1 RACPPIDPRLPVWR
15 LASSPLPPPAT
26 HQHAAA
32 ACDRDRIAA
41 APAPSARGSSCPPAC
56 LPACPPAAMAYPN
69 YNQQYPQL
77 PPQVQV
83 QTQNLGLN
91 MSHGQPQRPF
101 SPAPYQHSPTNMSPT
116 MGSGIPPAKRQRL
129 SPNPPSP
136 APYQSPFGA
145 PTFPP
150 SPYTASP
157 QTAAYPSL
165 PNSPAAMHPPP
176 FHQPQPYQHANA
188 QPPAPQGSMPPPKV
202 PYSKTGDASEL
213 EKANARD
220 LDVNNISDVL
230 TGSGIDLRAEEDN
243 LLLSYRSSNSQ
254 GTGTSGTPHGSFNWS
269 QQGGHGAFQ
278 GTGPLSQPV
287 SKEQH
292 EAEFLRKHE
301 QAARILNESAQQPL
315 TDPFLMANVL
325 RHRIAKRAYE
335 HGITVHVDGLFD
347 KIPDKTPRDV
357 TRTAQAG
364 ANGEQ
369 IVGLEAASLLNQNAP
384 LVEILSLLSLAAE
397 ERVRTLVED
406 AFALSQGRQNTSH
419 GLIPPNLVDIAVVDK
434 SAEQKMVAPTNIL
447 RTPWE
452 APDSATSPTAT
463 ANKQIPNATRLPTPP
478 SEVPPTPLPTFQN
491 TTNHVAAALMARI
504 KADEAY
510 ERERLRKRQKR
521 TQGTSTGGGT
531 PADTPLPPLP
541 LPEPLTKKAQAAAK
555 KQNQSDAVVFGKA
568 NETAQMAIGGRK
580 KKYAWMSG
588 GGGGG
593 GGAGSG
599 ANTPKPVATAAA
611 SAVPG
616 SGTATPA
623 APATNKALLARK
635 RTFGAAIEE
644 TDIGAKIQV
653 RDLVHV
659 LELDGREKKSLCL
672 ILARM
677 KSTDKDEKKP
687 DFDRRL
693 PSTAVGTPSSVMGR

>member
-1 RACPPIDPRLPVWR
+1 M
-15 LASSPLPPPAT
+15 S
-26 HQHAAA
+26 
-32 ACDRDRIAA
+32 
-41 APAPSARGSSCPPAC
+41 
-56 LPACPPAAMAYPN
+56 YPN
-69 YNQQYPQL
+69 YSQQQQQYPQDGQQQYQQQHQQPL

-83 QTQNLGLN
+83 QTQNLNLG
-91 MSHGQPQRPF
+91 HGQPQRPF
-101 SPAPYQHSPTNMSPT
+101 SPPAYQQSPTNMSPT

-145 PTFPP
+145 PTYPP
-150 SPYTASP
+150 SPYATSP
-157 QTAAYPSL
+157 QTSAYPSL
-165 PNSPAAMHPPP
+165 PNSPAAMQPPP
-176 FHQPQPYQHANA
+176 FHQPQPYQHPNA

-202 PYSKTGDASEL
+202 PYSKTGDSSEL

-243 LLLSYRSSNSQ
+243 LLLSYRSFNSQ

-269 QQGGHGAFQ
+269 QQGNHGAFQ
-278 GTGPLSQPV
+278 GTGTLSQPM
-287 SKEQH
+287 SQEQH

-315 TDPFLMANVL
+315 TDPFLQANVL

-357 TRTAQAG
+357 TRTTQAG

-406 AFALSQGRQNTSH
+406 SFALSQGRQNTSH
-419 GLIPPNLVDIAVVDK
+419 GVIPPNLLDIALVDK
-434 SAEQKMVAPTNIL
+434 NAEPKMVAPTNIL

-463 ANKQIPNATRLPTPP
+463 GNKQIPNATRLPTPP

-491 TTNHVAAALMARI
+491 TTNHVAAALIARV
-504 KADEAY
+504 KADEQY

-521 TQGTSTGGGT
+521 AQGSSAGGGT
-531 PADTPLPPLP
+531 PADTPIAPLP

-588 GGGGG
+588 GGGGSS
-593 GGAGSG
+593 GGASG
-599 ANTPKPVATAAA
+599 AATPKPAATAATT
-611 SAVPG
+611 AVPG
-616 SGTATPA
+616 SSGAVTPA
-623 APATNKALLARK
+623 APATDKALLARK

-644 TDIGAKIQV
+644 TDIGARIQV

-659 LELDGREKKSLCL
+659 LELDGREKKSLCV

-677 KSTDKDEKKP
+677 KSTDKDEKRAEVE
-687 DFDRRL
+687 RRVTSG
-693 PSTAVGTPSSVMGR
+693 PGTPGVVAR

>member
-1 RACPPIDPRLPVWR
+1 
-15 LASSPLPPPAT
+15 
-26 HQHAAA
+26 
-32 ACDRDRIAA
+32 
-41 APAPSARGSSCPPAC
+41 
-56 LPACPPAAMAYPN
+56 MAYPN
-69 YNQQYPQL
+69 YNQQFPHQGQPQPQPQQQQIQQQPPQPQQHPLQPPQHQQQQQQHGQTQPHLQHQPPPL

-83 QTQNLGLN
+83 QTQNLN
-91 MSHGQPQRPF
+91 MAHTHAQPQRPF
-101 SPAPYQHSPTNMSPT
+101 SPSPYQHSPTNMSPT

-145 PTFPP
+145 PTYPP
-150 SPYTASP
+150 SPYATSP
-157 QTAAYPSL
+157 QSTPYPTPSL
-165 PNSPAAMHPPP
+165 PNSPAAMQPPP
-176 FHQPQPYQHANA
+176 FHQPQPYQHPNA
-188 QPPAPQGSMPPPKV
+188 QPAAPQGSMPPPKV
-202 PYSKTGDASEL
+202 PYSKTGDTSEL

-243 LLLSYRSSNSQ
+243 LLLSYRSFNSQ

-269 QQGGHGAFQ
+269 QQGSHGAFQ
-278 GTGPLSQPV
+278 GTGQLSQPMTQ
-287 SKEQH
+287 EQH

-315 TDPFLMANVL
+315 TDPFLQANVL

-335 HGITVHVDGLFD
+335 HGITVNVDGLFD

-357 TRTAQAG
+357 TRTALAA

-369 IVGLEAASLLNQNAP
+369 VVGLEAASLLNQNAP

-434 SAEQKMVAPTNIL
+434 NAEQKMAVPTNIL

-463 ANKQIPNATRLPTPP
+463 ANKGMSHVLTLIRTTLLTRPTRNTQCNPAP
-478 SEVPPTPLPTFQN
+478 YTPHRT
-491 TTNHVAAALMARI
+491 
-504 KADEAY
+504 DEEY

-521 TQGTSTGGGT
+521 AQGTGTGGGT
-531 PADTPLPPLP
+531 PADTPIAPLP

-593 GGAGSG
+593 GGLGSG
-599 ANTPKPVATAAA
+599 ANTPKAATATANTAA
-611 SAVPG
+611 G

-623 APATNKALLARK
+623 APATDKALLAKK

-653 RDLVHV
+653 RDFVHV

-677 KSTDKDEKKP
+677 KSTDKDEKKAEL
-687 DFDRRL
+687 DRRL
-693 PSTAVGTPSSVMGR
+693 PSAAGTPGAPAAVS